1 MTNDWKIEAPED
13 HSGEIER
20 LRTERDRLRA
30 RIAELEAAG
39 NRLGDAAIGAILDN
53 MEANTTPMNGDE
65 SGAVIGYMC
74 RIDFECELGV
84 ALGGNTIYPDIEDC
98 REKRKCTDICGI
110 VEVEVRCRRI
120 VHAGPDNE

>member
-1 MTNDWKIEAPED
+1 MGDDDWKIEAPED

-53 MEANTTPMNGDE
+53 MESTPMNGDE

-74 RIDFECELGV
+74 RIDFECELG
-84 ALGGNTIYPDIEDC
+84 AAQGGNTIYPDIEDC
-98 REKRKCTDICGI
+98 RAKRGCTDHCGI

-120 VHAGPDNE
+120 VHPGSDNE